1 MRTILAAVSALTLL
15 AVAYLTL
22 SVVILHPA
30 RANFAV
36 WFTLATLIAALDVVT
51 FVAISNVRRWTRI
64 VATAGGAMLS
74 ATGVWMV
81 RETLA
86 SSHFEG
92 YALVL
97 GSMLVL
103 QGVLT
108 VFTLLRR
115 QAITVDRY

>member
-1 MRTILAAVSALTLL
+1 MLAQPTRQTARVTFRTSPHRPQVSSSRRNSLGH
-15 AVAYLTL
+15 
-22 SVVILHPA
+22 S
-30 RANFAV
+30 ANA
-36 WFTLATLIAALDVVT
+36 VVT
-51 FVAISNVRRWTRI
+51 FVAISNMHRWTRI